1 MRISDWSSD
10 VCSSDLRSHRADVRR
25 TPSPGARTT
34 DLRVLMP
41 PAGIP
46 AAGRERAPDD
56 GVAALAPARHR
67 LWLAHPTGFE
77 PVASAFGGQR
87 SFQLSSGCRPGQ
99 APRQA
104 TWRAR
109 ALSTRGWRCLGLLSA
124 KVRDND
130 AP

>member
-1 MRISDWSSD
+1 
-10 VCSSDLRSHRADVRR
+10 
-25 TPSPGARTT
+25 
-34 DLRVLMP
+34 MP

-87 SFQLSSGCRPGQ
+87 SIQLSYGCRPGQ
-99 APRQA
+99 APSKA
-104 TWRAR
+104 SGRAPAVSCR
-109 ALSTRGWRCLGLLSA
+109 RRWCLGLVGA
-124 KVRDND
+124 QVRDHAEIGRAHVELQSLMRISYAVFCLKKKKTSD
-130 AP
+130 R